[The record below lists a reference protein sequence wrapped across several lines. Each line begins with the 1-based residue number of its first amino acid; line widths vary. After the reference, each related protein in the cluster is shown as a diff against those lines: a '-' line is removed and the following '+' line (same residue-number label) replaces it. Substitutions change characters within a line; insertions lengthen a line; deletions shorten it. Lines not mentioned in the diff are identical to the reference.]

1 MSDQPAIFPIW
12 IQICNLEDS
21 EFLPSDIS
29 NIIWTL
35 IQIRLKSEAR
45 YQEDYVP
52 NEGSEDCT
60 QFYPNFPIHTWPKL
74 YNIGSSIDKD
84 SCDNNFR
91 EAFQKKINKIDS
103 EWLEMDLKLNFK
115 NVTFWPSRPPL

>member
-1 MSDQPAIFPIW
+1 MKLDTRKTMFQMR
-12 IQICNLEDS
+12 DS
-21 EFLPSDIS
+21 
-29 NIIWTL
+29 
-35 IQIRLKSEAR
+35 Q
-45 YQEDYVP
+45 
-52 NEGSEDCT
+52 DCT
-60 QFYPNFPIHTWPKL
+60 QFCPNFPIHARPKL

-115 NVTFWPSRPPL
+115 NVTF